1 MGRARFSIIRGAES
15 LKKQLDALRD
25 YEAKS
30 PEEKA
35 TAFAATRTATGNKP
49 TATSRGLIFI
59 LPFGNSKVAVRATA
73 PKAATP
79 TAGTEAGTDLITRI
93 VTISEGYYS
102 TTSLAAD
109 DKLGIVATLDL
120 PLSKLAKL
128 TFGKVDLTTAPKSIT
143 SRMTKK
149 PYSYRKKNTV
159 STYFGQGVS
168 AATKDDKNFETVSAA
183 FLDAVKPSDGESV
196 SIRAQQLLKIS
207 V

>member
-1 MGRARFSIIRGAES
+1 MGRARHSIIRSADS
-15 LKKQLDALRD
+15 LKKQLTALLE

-30 PEEKA
+30 VEDKA
-35 TAFAATRTATGNKP
+35 TAFAATRAATGNKP
-49 TATSRGLIFI
+49 TATSREVTYI

-79 TAGTEAGTDLITRI
+79 TTGTEAGTDLITRI
-93 VTISEGYYS
+93 KAIAQGYYS
-102 TTSLAAD
+102 LTSLATD
-109 DKLGIVATLDL
+109 TTLNIVATLDM

-128 TFGKVDLTTAPKSIT
+128 TFGKVDLTAAPKSII

-159 STYFGQGVS
+159 SIYFGQGLS
-168 AATKDDKNFETVSAA
+168 GEAKDDKDFESVSSA
-183 FLDAVKPSDGESV
+183 FLDAVKPSDGESI